1 MMTVDLLSSYLKE
14 SSLAF
19 SSRLSAS
26 TISSGFAS
34 VWMSSRSYMY
44 KAGYKYKAMER
55 APRIIPAVNL
65 FEGQA
70 IMDALKSDRRL
81 QEIRVKRGILIQSYT
96 DKYLKGQ
103 Q

>member
-14 SSLAF
+14 SLLAF

-34 VWMSSRSYMY
+34 VWMSSWSYMY
-44 KAGYKYKAMER
+44 KAGYKYKAHGES
-55 APRIIPAVNL
+55 ASVIPAVNL

-81 QEIRVKRGILIQSYT
+81 QEIRVKRGILIHSYT
-96 DKYLKGQ
+96 DKYLKGRQ
-103 Q
+103 